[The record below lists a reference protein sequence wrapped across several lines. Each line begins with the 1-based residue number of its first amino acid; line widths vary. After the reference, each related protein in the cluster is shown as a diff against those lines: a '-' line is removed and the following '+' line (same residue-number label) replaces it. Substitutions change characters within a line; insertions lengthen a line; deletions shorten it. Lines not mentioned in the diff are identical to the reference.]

1 MKLNRV
7 FELKRGAYTPIK
19 SFRLQDE
26 LNPKIWSDFDIDKN
40 VRNQLKTIA
49 VDFYSENDIDAK
61 IKDIIL
67 CGSLCNYNWSEKY
80 SDFDL
85 HIIIDFSEVDED
97 YDLVENLCDLAK
109 KVWNSQHTIRIKGYD
124 VEVAIQDSKIMFE
137 EIEDGKMGGVY
148 SLKNDNWIKKPE
160 KKTFKPNERL
170 IKEKSKSIMT
180 LIDEIEVDSKDKDF
194 NQLESRIKRTWKK
207 IKDYRKSGLESES
220 GEFSIGNLVFKLL
233 RRNGYI
239 DRFMKLRRELYDK
252 QFK

>member
-26 LNPKIWSDFDIDKN
+26 LNPKIWTDFEIDKN
-40 VRNQLKTIA
+40 VKKQLKTIA
-49 VDFYSENDIDAK
+49 QDFYSENDIDTK
-61 IKDIIL
+61 IKDIII

-85 HIIIDFSEVDED
+85 HIIIDFRDVDED

-109 KVWNSQHTIRIKGYD
+109 KVWNSQHRIRIKGYD
-124 VEVAIQDSKIMFE
+124 VEVAIQDREIMLE

-148 SLKNDNWIKKPE
+148 SLTNDNWIKKPE
-160 KKTFKPNERL
+160 KKVFKPNERL

-180 LIDEIEVDSKDKDF
+180 LIDEIELDSKEQDF

-239 DRFMKLRRELYDK
+239 DRFMQLRRELYDK